1 MVRILI
7 AHADERQDIDIEAL
21 QADSYI
27 GELLRKVG
35 ALTPAEYVW
44 KVTYKEKMDL
54 LLFLVDTIHDLDSFR
69 LFLNKRLDDKSSLF
83 KQKNDLHQEIKKIE
97 QEKNEY
103 AAEFNKNNQDD
114 QSLLEKEIE
123 ELQEK
128 LLNATRIES
137 RWIH

>member
-1 MVRILI
+1 
-7 AHADERQDIDIEAL
+7 
-21 QADSYI
+21 
-27 GELLRKVG
+27 
-35 ALTPAEYVW
+35 
-44 KVTYKEKMDL
+44 
-54 LLFLVDTIHDLDSFR
+54 
-69 LFLNKRLDDKSSLF
+69 
-83 KQKNDLHQEIKKIE
+83 LHQEIKKIE

-114 QSLLEKEIE
+114 QGLLEKEIE